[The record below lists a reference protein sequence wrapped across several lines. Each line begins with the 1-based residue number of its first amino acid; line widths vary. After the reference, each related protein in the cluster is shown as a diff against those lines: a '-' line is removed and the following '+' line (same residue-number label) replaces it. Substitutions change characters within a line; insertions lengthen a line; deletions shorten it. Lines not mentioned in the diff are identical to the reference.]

1 MVEAMNPKGSVRI
14 KVGVNCYGRRLTEPC
29 QIVCPCQKEIH
40 QLKNTLGPTISHSEG
55 PYRMENYEE
64 KTMSCLMST
73 VETEL
78 FMPKILQHH
87 FPEEQKLVTVLLSYT
102 TRSNLQNHLYA
113 QTVSKRVIL
122 KEIHQPN
129 SLHAL

>member
-1 MVEAMNPKGSVRI
+1 MFKGVPLS
-14 KVGVNCYGRRLTEPC
+14 KGNSS
-29 QIVCPCQKEIH
+29 
-40 QLKNTLGPTISHSEG
+40 LKNIQGPTISHSEG
-55 PYRMENYEE
+55 QYRMENYKT

-122 KEIHQPN
+122 KRDAPTKKLACSIKPVITKRGILVALQKQK
-129 SLHAL
+129 LHTKV